1 MELAKTTTKGV
12 RGRRGEDR
20 KKAVSKSTKAE
31 LQFLVGWI
39 GRFLKKGRYAQ
50 RIGVGAPVYLAAIL
64 EYLAAKVSL
73 SNPKISLSLS
83 LSLSLFVL
91 NVFFVISC
99 LVAQKLM
106 KKFKE
111 TGYFCLLK
119 LFLTL

>member
-20 KKAVSKSTKAE
+20 KKAVSKSTKVE
-31 LQFLVGWI
+31 LQFLVGRI

-73 SNPKISLSLS
+73 SNPKISLSLCS
-83 LSLSLFVL
+83 F
-91 NVFFVISC
+91 
-99 LVAQKLM
+99 
-106 KKFKE
+106 
-111 TGYFCLLK
+111 
-119 LFLTL
+119 

>member
-31 LQFLVGWI
+31 LRFLVGWI
-39 GRFLKKGRYAQ
+39 SRFLKKGRYAQ

-64 EYLAAKVSL
+64 EYLTTKVSL
-73 SNPKISLSLS
+73 SNPKISLS

-111 TGYFCLLK
+111 NGYFCLLK

>member
-20 KKAVSKSTKAE
+20 KKAVSKSTKVE
-31 LQFLVGWI
+31 LQFLVGRI